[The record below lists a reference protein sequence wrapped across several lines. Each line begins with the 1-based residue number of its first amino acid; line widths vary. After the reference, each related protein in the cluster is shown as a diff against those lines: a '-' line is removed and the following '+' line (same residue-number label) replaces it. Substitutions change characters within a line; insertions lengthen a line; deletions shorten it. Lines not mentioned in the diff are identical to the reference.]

1 MYIIINVSQVVSVE
15 RVEPMRGHTDIEN
28 ESAKFFKKASAYYAG
43 ITQARV
49 VRSIIMIILNN
60 IILYNTIVGLLRRHH
75 AGVCNEQYHHTLV
88 VLHNTTVGPLQPASP
103 RRV

>member
-43 ITQARV
+43 ITQACAM
-49 VRSIIMIILNN
+49 SNIEM
-60 IILYNTIVGLLRRHH
+60 IILYNS
-75 AGVCNEQYHHTLV
+75 N
-88 VLHNTTVGPLQPASP
+88 
-103 RRV
+103 